1 MSNNNSQKKK
11 KKTIRSNLENRK
23 ILMVS
28 HKFDSA
34 LFKMGPF
41 SQKESKGIY
50 LASGGEIRINCPL
63 VIVDRT

>member
-1 MSNNNSQKKK
+1 MSNNNSQKKS
-11 KKTIRSNLENRK
+11 IRSNLENRK
-23 ILMVS
+23 ILVVS

-50 LASGGEIRINCPL
+50 LSSGLEIRINCLL